1 MKIKLQNCNMYVEDL
16 GHKLY
21 VSLLIY
27 YEFYLSNFYLLS
39 FTNMVSKMSMQHW
52 GSCVWELWEE
62 EWGLEGSPRREKTVE
77 NKMICFVGAQRCETH
92 HPVYAKFQSEYQA
105 HFQEMKIV

>member
-39 FTNMVSKMSMQHW
+39 FTNMVSKMSMQQW

>member
-1 MKIKLQNCNMYVEDL
+1 
-16 GHKLY
+16 
-21 VSLLIY
+21 
-27 YEFYLSNFYLLS
+27 
-39 FTNMVSKMSMQHW
+39 MVSKMSMQHW

-77 NKMICFVGAQRCETH
+77 NKIICFVGAQRCETH